1 MMASISVPRY
11 LAISSKRLTD
21 VYIALVD
28 QVTKQERPFTPR
40 WSMCLIVFAS
50 QTTFRPPLPPPKKKK
65 KKHKQ
70 TNDFASK
77 KLSGDLKAQSES
89 DEQHIYLVV
98 I

>member
-1 MMASISVPRY
+1 MMVSISVPRY
-11 LAISSKRLTD
+11 LAISSKYLTD

-28 QVTKQERPFTPR
+28 QVTKQERPFIPQ

-50 QTTFRPPLPPPKKKK
+50 QTTFRPPPPPPKKK
-65 KKHKQ
+65 
-70 TNDFASK
+70 NDFASK

>member
-11 LAISSKRLTD
+11 LAVRSKHLTD

-28 QVTKQERPFTPR
+28 QVTKQERPFIPR

-50 QTTFRPPLPPPKKKK
+50 QTTFRAPPPPSPPQKK
-65 KKHKQ
+65 
-70 TNDFASK
+70 DFASK

>member
-1 MMASISVPRY
+1 MMVSISVPRY
-11 LAISSKRLTD
+11 VAVSSKHLTD
-21 VYIALVD
+21 VYIALVN
-28 QVTKQERPFTPR
+28 QVTKQERPFIPR

-50 QTTFRPPLPPPKKKK
+50 QTTFRAPPPPKKK
-65 KKHKQ
+65 
-70 TNDFASK
+70 DFASK

>member
-11 LAISSKRLTD
+11 VAVSSKHLTD
-21 VYIALVD
+21 VYIALVN
-28 QVTKQERPFTPR
+28 QVTKQERPFIPR

-50 QTTFRPPLPPPKKKK
+50 QTTFRAPPPHQKKKK
-65 KKHKQ
+65 
-70 TNDFASK
+70 DFASK

>member
-11 LAISSKRLTD
+11 LAVSSKHLTD

-28 QVTKQERPFTPR
+28 QVTKQERPFIQC
-40 WSMCLIVFAS
+40 WSMFLIVLAS
-50 QTTFRPPLPPPKKKK
+50 KTNFRPTPQKKNKTKQNK
-65 KKHKQ
+65 KKH
-70 TNDFASK
+70 DFASK
-77 KLSGDLKAQSES
+77 KLSGDLKAQRES

>member
-1 MMASISVPRY
+1 MMVSISVPRY
-11 LAISSKRLTD
+11 LAISSKYLTD

-28 QVTKQERPFTPR
+28 QVTKQERPFIPR

-50 QTTFRPPLPPPKKKK
+50 QTTFTPPPPKKKK
-65 KKHKQ
+65 KK
-70 TNDFASK
+70 NDFASK